1 MISHSEHA
9 SLEAFPPQPS
19 LEAQEESLSEG
30 FRWLLKALLVWV
42 GLMLTVCV
50 PFFIVRKT
58 AVLAMGCILGTTYL
72 IDLRLLDRGHFKAAS
87 WTFISVTWLAAFLVV
102 VFRGRI
108 GSQYMVFLLAMT
120 IVAGWMLGSRSMLF
134 FSGLAL
140 LSTLLLAVLQA
151 LGFELPNYF
160 SGRHPIM
167 VWMLFGFSLVTA
179 VMPLRFILRSLR
191 DSVSVLRD
199 SEERFRVLVHSI
211 NGIVWEADPET
222 LQFTF
227 VSQSAERILGYP
239 VNAWKAS
246 KWFLHDHLHPEDRDQ
261 VLHLCGRVGQA
272 LGDYE
277 FRCRMI
283 AADGQ
288 VVWLH
293 NKVQVVPENGGTVKL
308 RGIMMDIS
316 RYAALEIERDQAVEA
331 LRQREEELLEAQRV
345 AQVGSWVWDPHADI
359 VTWSQQLYRIAD
371 LDPQLPPPPFKEHEQ
386 LFTPESWER
395 LRAAVGEALRSATPY
410 ELDLEMVRPDGSRR
424 WIVARG
430 EALRDES
437 GHVARLRGTAQDI
450 TERKKD
456 EESLRLFRALIDQS
470 NDSIEVVD
478 PVTFQFLDVNARA
491 CLDHG
496 YSREEFLSMNVFDID
511 PDARATEAKV
521 RRALEHSGFQV
532 FDSYHRRR
540 DGTTFPVEVAVSS
553 IQLDRKYYLAV
564 VRDITQRKRAEEALQ
579 ASEARFRS
587 LFESSPDAILL
598 TDAGGKIIEMN
609 SQVLEVFGYD
619 RAELAGKPIET
630 LIPERFRQ
638 AHPGHRANYGA
649 EPRTRP
655 MGQGLDLYGARK
667 DGSEF
672 PVDIMLSPVETAE
685 GRVALSVIRDIT
697 ARKRAEEALRQQEA
711 KLRGLF
717 QLAKTL
723 TGTLELPL
731 ILDLLNFQSINLVGA
746 EAGCAG
752 LRTEQGLA
760 CDSFFQEGIRREM
773 HLAWP
778 PGVGIPG
785 RVLES
790 KKPYLTN
797 DAARDPLIPAKM
809 REALGL
815 WSVLSV
821 PILDARGEVMA
832 FFALHNKQGG
842 GFVESD
848 VETVEGIAQ
857 VASIAIQ
864 NALAYQR
871 IQQAE
876 SELRRLSA
884 RLINS
889 QDEERRRIARE
900 LHETTAQDL
909 AALRMSLGRVN
920 RLVSHLPA
928 PAQEAIQEALQLSD
942 RLIQA
947 VRTLS
952 YLLHPPLLDVAGLCS
967 AVTWYAEGFSKRSG
981 IDVKVELADDLGR
994 FPRECE
1000 TTLFRIMQ
1008 ECLTNVHNH
1017 SGSRRARVRLA
1028 RENGHVLMEVQ
1039 DFGKGMAGWSDRGP
1053 ESGAQIGVG
1062 IAGMRERVKQFHG
1075 TLDIDSTRGQGT
1087 TVRVVLPIAKTG
1099 PRRRYA

>member
-1 MISHSEHA
+1 MISRSEQPSFEA
-9 SLEAFPPQPS
+9 SPSQPS
-19 LEAQEESLSEG
+19 LETQEESLRRC
-30 FRWLLKALLVWV
+30 FRWLLKALLAWV
-42 GLMLTVCV
+42 VLVLSVDV
-50 PFFIVRKT
+50 PFFIIRKT
-58 AVLAMGCILGTTYL
+58 AALAIGCILGITYL
-72 IDLRLLDRGHFKAAS
+72 IDLRLLDRGHFKVAS

-102 VFRGRI
+102 VFRGGV

-120 IVAGWMLGSRSMLF
+120 IVAGWMLDSRSMLF
-134 FSGLAL
+134 FSALAL
-140 LSTLLLAVLQA
+140 LSTFLLAALQA

-160 SGRHPIM
+160 SGRHPIT
-167 VWMLFGFSLVTA
+167 VWMLFAFSLVTA
-179 VMPLRFILRSLR
+179 VIPLRFILRSLR
-191 DSVSVLRD
+191 ESVSILGD
-199 SEERFRVLVHSI
+199 SEEKFRVLVHSI
-211 NGIVWEADPET
+211 NGIVWEADAET

-239 VNAWKAS
+239 VNEWKTAR
-246 KWFLHDHLHPEDRDQ
+246 WFLRDHLHPEDLDR
-261 VLHLCGRVGQA
+261 VLHLCGAVGQA

-283 AADGQ
+283 AANGQ
-288 VVWLH
+288 LIWLH
-293 NKVQVVPENGGTVKL
+293 CKVQVVPERGGRVKL
-308 RGIMMDIS
+308 RGIMTDIS
-316 RYAALEIERDQAVEA
+316 RYAAMEIERDRAVEA

-345 AQVGSWVWDPHADI
+345 AQVGSWVWDPRADT
-359 VTWSQQLYRIAD
+359 VTWSEQLYRIAG
-371 LDPQLPPPPFKEHEQ
+371 LDPHLPPPPFKEHGQ
-386 LFTPESWER
+386 LLTPGSWER
-395 LRAAVGEALRSATPY
+395 LRAAVEEALRSAIPY

-430 EALRDES
+430 ETLRDER
-437 GHVARLRGTAQDI
+437 GHIVKLRGTAQDI
-450 TERKKD
+450 TERKRD

-470 NDSIEVVD
+470 NDSIEVID
-478 PVTFQFLDVNARA
+478 PETFRFLDVNERA

-511 PDARATEAKV
+511 PDARATETAV
-521 RRALEHSGFQV
+521 RGALEQSGFQV

-540 DGTTFPVEVAVSS
+540 DRTTFPVEVAVRS
-553 IQLDRKYYLAV
+553 IQLDRKYYVAV

-587 LFESSPDAILL
+587 LFESSPDAIIL
-598 TDAGGKIIEMN
+598 TDAAGKIIEMN
-609 SQVLEVFGYD
+609 SQVQEFFGYN
-619 RAELAGKPIET
+619 RAELVGKPVET
-630 LIPERFRQ
+630 LLPERFRK
-638 AHPGHRANYGA
+638 AHPEQRARYNA
-649 EPRTRP
+649 EPRIRP
-655 MGQGLDLYGARK
+655 MSKGLDLYGARK

-672 PVDIMLSPVETAE
+672 PVDIMLSLVETAE

-697 ARKRAEEALRQQEA
+697 ARKLAEEALRRQEA
-711 KLRGLF
+711 TVRSLF
-717 QLAKTL
+717 HLAKTL
-723 TGTLELPL
+723 TSTLDLQT
-731 ILDLLNFQSINLVGA
+731 ILDLLNFQSINLVRA
-746 EAGCAG
+746 QAGCAG

-760 CDSFFQEGIRREM
+760 CESFFHEGIRQEM

-790 KKPYLTN
+790 KKTYLTN
-797 DAARDPLIPAKM
+797 DAAHDPLIPAKM
-809 REALGL
+809 RKALGL
-815 WSVLSV
+815 QRVLSV
-821 PILDARGEVMA
+821 PILDARGEVIA

-842 GFVESD
+842 DFVESD
-848 VETVEGIAQ
+848 VEAVEGIAQ
-857 VASIAIQ
+857 VASVAIQ

-884 RLINS
+884 QLINS

-920 RLVSHLPA
+920 RTASHLPA

-952 YLLHPPLLDVAGLCS
+952 YVLHPPLLDVAGLCS

-981 IDVKVELADDLGR
+981 IDVEVELADGLGR
-994 FPRECE
+994 FPREYE

-1017 SGSRRARVRLA
+1017 SGSRRARVRMA

-1039 DFGKGMAGWSDRGP
+1039 DFGKGMAGWSGREPASD
-1053 ESGAQIGVG
+1053 AQFGVG
-1062 IAGMRERVKQFHG
+1062 IAGMRERVKQYHG
-1075 TLDIDSTRGQGT
+1075 TLDIDSTRGKGT
-1087 TVRVVLPIAKTG
+1087 TVRVVLPIAKPA
-1099 PRRRYA
+1099 PRRRYV